1 MLFQDIPGLESTKR
15 HLTKSVQNQHVAH
28 AQLFHGPA
36 GGAQLAMALAFISY
50 LFCQNKNES
59 DACGTCPSCQ
69 KVRKGIHPDVV
80 YLFPSA
86 TNKKITKDP
95 ESDLFLP
102 EWRQFILESPYR
114 TIADWLTF
122 IGVEGLKQG
131 NIPVLDIRK
140 LASKTS
146 IKPFEAP
153 FRVVLI
159 WNSELLH
166 PSSGNALLK
175 NLEEPPPGTLY
186 ILVCSDTSKLLITIL
201 SRTQRINIPSVEA
214 EQMANFLVKQ
224 QSIEQEKALQIAW
237 NTEGNISLAIDK
249 AKNENLTMST
259 WFSEWMRAVYSKN
272 LTKLVSLADKFDALA
287 KNDQKA
293 LLIHGLY
300 IFRQC
305 VYQITGAQQL
315 IKSLD
320 QEKAFIANFA
330 KTLSP
335 EIIGM
340 MSEKMSAVHYHL
352 ERNGRAKI
360 LHLDLSLN
368 LIKIF
373 SSAKKLQT
381 NAKN

>member
-1 MLFQDIPGLESTKR
+1 
-15 HLTKSVQNQHVAH
+15 
-28 AQLFHGPA
+28 
-36 GGAQLAMALAFISY
+36 
-50 LFCQNKNES
+50 
-59 DACGTCPSCQ
+59 
-69 KVRKGIHPDVV
+69 
-80 YLFPSA
+80 
-86 TNKKITKDP
+86 
-95 ESDLFLP
+95 
-102 EWRQFILESPYR
+102 
-114 TIADWLTF
+114 
-122 IGVEGLKQG
+122 
-131 NIPVLDIRK
+131 
-140 LASKTS
+140 
-146 IKPFEAP
+146 
-153 FRVVLI
+153 
-159 WNSELLH
+159 
-166 PSSGNALLK
+166 
-175 NLEEPPPGTLY
+175 
-186 ILVCSDTSKLLITIL
+186 
-201 SRTQRINIPSVEA
+201 
-214 EQMANFLVKQ
+214 MANFLVKQ

-368 LIKIF
+368 LILLMV
-373 SSAKKLQT
+373 SSGKKLFPT
-381 NAKN
+381 IVEIGLIKEILILINLFRLSIRLTKKIKM